1 MVKICHMTSVHNAK
15 DDRIFEK
22 ECTSLAKSSDC
33 IVYLIATNTNNFR
46 VNNVNI
52 MSAGTRSEGRF
63 KRFFCTAKN
72 VYLKAV
78 KLNADIYHIHDPELF
93 RYAKKLKK
101 LGKIVIIDSHEHYAL
116 QILQKNY
123 IPKYLRKFASNA
135 YLKYETSLFKL
146 SDAVIVPIPAFG
158 KYNYNNRSNK
168 VVYLNNYPS
177 LDSIVNQ
184 YDSIKIHRGKSA
196 CYTGG
201 LSKSRGIINIVKAC
215 SKAGVKLILAGP
227 FDSEEFKSEI
237 EGMEEWSNVDY
248 RGVCTREEVL
258 SIYNESS
265 VGLNVLMNVGQYA
278 NVSNLSTKVY
288 EYMSFELPVIIN
300 SYSYGDMLISKYAF
314 GVSVNP
320 ENIDEIVDAISELIN
335 NIDIARSMGR
345 RGRAL
350 VAEKFNWGI
359 EEKKLYSLYNE
370 LLEDNNI
377 KGRLSL

>member
-1 MVKICHMTSVHNAK
+1 M
-15 DDRIFEK
+15 F
-22 ECTSLAKSSDC
+22 
-33 IVYLIATNTNNFR
+33 
-46 VNNVNI
+46 
-52 MSAGTRSEGRF
+52 
-63 KRFFCTAKN
+63 
-72 VYLKAV
+72 
-78 KLNADIYHIHDPELF
+78 
-93 RYAKKLKK
+93 
-101 LGKIVIIDSHEHYAL
+101 
-116 QILQKNY
+116 
-123 IPKYLRKFASNA
+123 
-135 YLKYETSLFKL
+135 
-146 SDAVIVPIPAFG
+146 
-158 KYNYNNRSNK
+158 
-168 VVYLNNYPS
+168 
-177 LDSIVNQ
+177 
-184 YDSIKIHRGKSA
+184 
-196 CYTGG
+196 
-201 LSKSRGIINIVKAC
+201 KSRGKIN
-215 SKAGVKLILAGP
+215 LAGP